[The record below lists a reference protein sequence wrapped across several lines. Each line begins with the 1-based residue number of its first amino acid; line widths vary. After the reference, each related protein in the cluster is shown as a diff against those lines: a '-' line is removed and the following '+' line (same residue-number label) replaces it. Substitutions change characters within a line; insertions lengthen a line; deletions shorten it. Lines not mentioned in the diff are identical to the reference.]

1 MVFALCSMV
10 FACPDLKWNSP
21 TDSLELFAG
30 EAAITRGEH
39 MEWVAETICSTKAV
53 AVETLS
59 LQLNNFQIPKHLKT
73 GVG

>member
-1 MVFALCSMV
+1 
-10 FACPDLKWNSP
+10 
-21 TDSLELFAG
+21 
-30 EAAITRGEH
+30 